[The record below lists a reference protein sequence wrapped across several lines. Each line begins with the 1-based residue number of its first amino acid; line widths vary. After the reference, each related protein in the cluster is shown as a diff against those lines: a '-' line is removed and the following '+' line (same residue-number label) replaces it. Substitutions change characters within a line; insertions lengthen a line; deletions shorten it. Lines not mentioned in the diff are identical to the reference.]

1 MKKIILFTL
10 SIFLTVQFVNAQGW
24 EWTYGFG
31 APSQSNAKGMAITT
45 DAKGNSYVTGYFT
58 GAKMDFP
65 PVTLQSAGTSDAFV
79 AKYDI
84 NGKLVWIKQISGLDL
99 EVGHG
104 IALDGKNNVYVCGE
118 FGSVANFGH
127 EILLTALAAGSDAFL
142 AKYDNDGN
150 IIWATL
156 AGNAPPIGIFY
167 NSATAYAIDVDLAGN
182 SYITGWFNHAAKF
195 GNNITLTCNG
205 ALPDDYDMFV
215 ARYDTNGTVV
225 WAQQGGGILADEGRG
240 ISVTSNGQCFVTGR
254 FSTAQANFSGHTL
267 SCNNGNFDA
276 YVASYNA
283 LGVLLWTAQNKDI
296 ASVPVVLNNCIAN
309 AIDNDGD
316 GNSYVT
322 GYFYGTQHF
331 GATAFTSANSFNADA
346 FTIKIDTKGNIIW
359 ARQEGGDNSEYGKA
373 VSVDLNTK
381 LVYVGG
387 DYFSSIKFSN
397 GNVATA
403 NQLNDLF
410 FLGYDYSG
418 KLQFEKQATTTAF
431 GSAMG
436 IAAGPL
442 DAKGY
447 SFYTTGGY
455 STYSLE
461 FLDQLN
467 SPGGLTL
474 NGLCDPGYDAGF
486 IAKYMSPTLSAFN
499 KTDVETISVSPNPVS
514 IELHIQDTVRRIT
527 PFVRMRVT
535 NSMSGIVL
543 YNGEYRS
550 TLSTAGWDSGIY
562 IITMESEDSVH
573 HIRFIKE

>member
-1 MKKIILFTL
+1 
-10 SIFLTVQFVNAQGW
+10 NAQGW

-31 APSQSNAKGMAITT
+31 APSQRSAKGMAITT
-45 DAKGNSYVTGYFT
+45 DEKGNSYVTGYFT
-58 GAKMDFP
+58 DKMDFP
-65 PVTLQSAGTSDAFV
+65 PLTLQSDGTSDAFV

-84 NGKLVWIKQISGLDL
+84 NGKLVWIRQISGLDL

-104 IALDGKNNVYVCGE
+104 IALDGKNNIYVCGE
-118 FGSVANFGH
+118 FGGVANFGH
-127 EILLTALAAGSDAFL
+127 EIFLKALVAGSDAFL
-142 AKYDNDGN
+142 AKYDNNGN

-156 AGNAPPIGIFY
+156 AGNAPPIGNFY
-167 NSATAYAIDVDLAGN
+167 NSATAYAVDVDLAGN
-182 SYITGWFNHAAKF
+182 SYITGWFNHAANF

-215 ARYDTNGTVV
+215 ARYDTNGNVV

-254 FSTAQANFSGHTL
+254 FSTAQASFSGHIL

-276 YVASYNA
+276 FVASYNT
-283 LGVLLWTAQNKDI
+283 LGVLLWATQSKDVAI
-296 ASVPVVLNNCIAN
+296 PAVPNNCIAN
-309 AIDNDGD
+309 AIDNDSD
-316 GNSYVT
+316 GNSYIT
-322 GYFYGTQHF
+322 GFFYGTQHF
-331 GATAFTSANSFNADA
+331 GATTFTSTNSNADA
-346 FTIKIDTKGNIIW
+346 FTIKIDTKGNIVW
-359 ARQEGGDNSEYGKA
+359 ARQESGDNSEYGNA
-373 VSVDLNTK
+373 VSVDLNSK

-387 DYFSSIKFSN
+387 DYYSSIKFSN

-403 NQLNDLF
+403 NQMNDLF

-431 GSAMG
+431 GSTLG
-436 IAAGPL
+436 IAADPL
-442 DAKGY
+442 DAKGN
-447 SFYTTGGY
+447 SFYVTGGY

-486 IAKYMSPTLSAFN
+486 VAKYMNPTLNTFN
-499 KTDVETISVSPNPVS
+499 KTDVETVSVSPNPVS
-514 IELHIQDTVRRIT
+514 VELHIQDTVRRAT
-527 PFVRMRVT
+527 PFVKMKIT

-543 YNGEYRS
+543 YSGEYRS
-550 TLSTAGWDSGIY
+550 ALSTAGWDSGIY
-562 IITMESEDSVH
+562 IITLESEDSVQ